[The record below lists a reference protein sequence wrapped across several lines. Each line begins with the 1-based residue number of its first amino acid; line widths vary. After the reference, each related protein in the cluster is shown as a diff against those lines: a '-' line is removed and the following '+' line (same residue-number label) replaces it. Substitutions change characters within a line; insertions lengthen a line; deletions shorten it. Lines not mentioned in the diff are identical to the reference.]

1 MRKGSILRDTAA
13 NRRKNDDDDEDDD
26 DEDDRADDEDEIVQ
40 MVMIDD
46 KVVAPLVDADSDADD
61 NVDWSKI
68 SSVRTNFRT
77 EVKS

>member
-13 NRRKNDDDDEDDD
+13 NRRKNDDDDDD
-26 DEDDRADDEDEIVQ
+26 DEDDNDEDEIVQ